1 LSVHLAGDRGTI
13 VYQRPGYTPATYAI
27 LNFPVDDVDNGV
39 DERAAPGVELER
51 YEGLER
57 DEKGISRRGGL
68 CIACSRTRGECVVR
82 AVGEVAVVPRVRG
95 SDVVV
100 GVRLGVPH
108 EEMSLCLCLFPGWER
123 SLGVIG
129 SRRCSVGVAWA
140 SCIAQRICA
149 WGARSR

>member
-57 DEKGISRRGGL
+57 DEKGISRRG
-68 CIACSRTRGECVVR
+68 ACAS
-82 AVGEVAVVPRVRG
+82 RVRG
-95 SDVVV
+95 PAGNVLS
-100 GVRLGVPH
+100 VR
-108 EEMSLCLCLFPGWER
+108 
-123 SLGVIG
+123 
-129 SRRCSVGVAWA
+129 
-140 SCIAQRICA
+140 
-149 WGARSR
+149 